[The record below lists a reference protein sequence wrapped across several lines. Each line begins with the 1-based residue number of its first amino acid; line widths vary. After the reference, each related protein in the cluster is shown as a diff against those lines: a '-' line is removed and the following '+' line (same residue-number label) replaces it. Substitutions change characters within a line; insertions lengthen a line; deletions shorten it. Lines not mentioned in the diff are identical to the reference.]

1 MSKAVQKLFTEIA
14 PKYDFLNHCLSL
26 NIDRR
31 WREAALGRLKG
42 TEVKRALDLCAGTL
56 DLSQGLV
63 RHFPEAAI
71 ISLDFSLAMLESGRS
86 KVRDKEHCHIIC
98 ADGHNLPF
106 SDQCFDL
113 VVCGFGIRNLE
124 CRERAAEE
132 ISRVLKPG
140 GHLLVLEFFRPE
152 KGLARAFYQTY
163 GKFVI
168 PKLGGLISKNP
179 QAYQYLQDSI
189 QHFFSIEE
197 YQELLQ
203 KHGFGEIIS
212 RKLSGG
218 IAHELLAR
226 RIQRHS

>member
-26 NIDRR
+26 SIDRR
-31 WREAALGRLKG
+31 WREAALSRLGG
-42 TEVKRALDLCAGTL
+42 TEVNRALDLCAGTL

-63 RHFPEAAI
+63 KHFPKAQV
-71 ISLDFSLAMLESGRS
+71 ISLDFSLAMLESGRP
-86 KVRDKEHCHIIC
+86 KVKGEERCHLLC

-106 SDQCFDL
+106 ADQCFDL

-124 CRERAAEE
+124 CRERAAQE

-140 GHLLVLEFFRPE
+140 GRLLVLEFFRPE

-168 PKLGGLISKNP
+168 PKLGGFISKNP

-189 QHFFSIEE
+189 QKFFSIDE
-197 YQELLQ
+197 YENFL
-203 KHGFGEIIS
+203 KTHGFSEILS

-218 IAHELLAR
+218 IAHELLAKR
-226 RIQRHS
+226 T